1 MRIGTGFDVHK
12 LDDNRKLILG
22 GVEIPFSKGLEGH
35 SDGDVVIHAIIDSL
49 LGAAGLGDIGKYFP
63 STDKKYKG
71 INSISLLV
79 STLEIITVAGWTIGN
94 IDVTIIA
101 QYPKLS
107 TFIELIKTTLSTSL
121 NIKSELINIKATTT
135 DELGFI
141 GQGKGIA
148 CQSVALIQ

>member
-1 MRIGTGFDVHK
+1 VRIGTGFDVHK